1 MADPVDNPTDTV
13 TPTAFSAYAYE
24 DILTALEEAKKAG
37 AVDQVTL
44 LLAAAER
51 ELISIGWNEW
61 LNNLFGSHC
70 KSAFGSHHA
79 RFWNWVWSVKKDKAS
94 TPFVAI
100 WPRGGAKSTS
110 AELACV
116 ALGARDTRRYA
127 LYVCGTQ
134 DRADDHVG
142 NVSAMLESEG
152 IAKHYPALASRR
164 VGKYGSSRGW
174 RRNRVRTA
182 AGFTIDAIGLDTA
195 ARGIKLEQDRPDLII
210 LDDLDD
216 GLDSPGSTRKKI
228 SSLTRTILPAMAES
242 GTVLAIQNLVHVDSI
257 FAQLAD
263 TRAEFLINREV
274 SGPIPAVAD
283 LQTARRTEG
292 GYVITGGTASWEGQD
307 LSDCQRM
314 IDEFGLSSFLV
325 ECQHD
330 VEILG
335 GGLFDHIEFQRVPKS
350 KVPPLTEVT
359 VWVDPA
365 VTDTDQSDSQG
376 IQVDGI
382 AANGFIYRLRSWE
395 QRSSPVLTLRQALL
409 WAFEEG
415 ASGVG
420 IETDQGGDTWESV
433 YREALG
439 QVLAERPEYR
449 DRKPPRFLSEKA
461 GSGHGPKAHRASQ
474 MLSDYENGRIIHVE
488 GECDKLERGL
498 RRFPRVKPYDLVDA
512 SFWSW
517 YYLRRRRMARTSGST
532 IANARLG

>member
-1 MADPVDNPTDTV
+1 MTYPQENIETFAELDDLL
-13 TPTAFSAYAYE
+13 A
-24 DILTALEEAKKAG
+24 ALANAEKAG
-37 AVDQVTL
+37 AHDQTAVL
-44 LLAAAER
+44 KLAAER
-51 ELISIGWNEW
+51 ELLNLGWKTW
-61 LNNLFGSHC
+61 LVQLFPAHC
-70 KSAFGSHHA
+70 TSDFGEHHA
-79 RFWNWVWSVKKDKAS
+79 QFWDWVWDINKEDSS

-110 AELACV
+110 AELACA
-116 ALGARDTRRYA
+116 ALGARETRSYA
-127 LYVCGTQ
+127 LYVSGTQ

-142 NVSAMLESEG
+142 NVSALLESDG
-152 IAKHYPALASRR
+152 IARHYPALASRR

-216 GLDSPGSTRKKI
+216 ALDSPGSTRKKI
-228 SSLTRTILPAMAES
+228 NSLTRTILPAMADN
-242 GTVLAIQNLVHVDSI
+242 GTVLAIQNLVHIDSV

-263 TRAEFLINREV
+263 TRADFLIHRQV
-274 SGPIPAVAD
+274 SGPIPAVVNLETQQRA
-283 LQTARRTEG
+283 EG
-292 GYVITGGTASWEGQD
+292 GYVITSGTAAWEGQNLD
-307 LSDCQRM
+307 DCQRM

-330 VEILG
+330 VEIRG
-335 GGLFDHIEFQRVPKS
+335 GGLFDHVEFIRVPRKE
-350 KVPPLTEVT
+350 VPALVEVT

-382 AANGFIYRLRSWE
+382 ASNGKIYRLKSWE
-395 QRSSPVLTLRQALL
+395 QRSSPVLTLRQALI

-420 IETDQGGDTWESV
+420 VETDQGGDTWESV
-433 YREALG
+433 YREALN
-439 QVLAERPEYR
+439 QVMIERPEYR
-449 DRKPPRFLSEKA
+449 ELKAPRFLSAKA
-461 GSGHGPKAHRASQ
+461 GAGHGPKAHRAAQ
-474 MLSDYENGRIIHVE
+474 MLSDYERGAIVHVAE
-488 GECDKLERGL
+488 ECAQLERGL

-512 SFWSW
+512 SYWSW

-532 IANARLG
+532 VAAARLTGPSHVGP